1 MEPTLHVFLIVLP
14 AVFLAGL
21 VDSIAGGGGLLSVPA
36 YLAAGLPPHFVLG
49 NNKFSSSFGTLFAT
63 LRYHQHGMI
72 DVRVA
77 LLSAFFALIG
87 SFLGSSAVLLLS
99 PGFLRILLVVLVP
112 LVAVLT
118 LTNRSL
124 GRENHSHRQTRQRKY
139 LLAALAA
146 LLLGFYDGFFGPGM
160 GMFLI
165 LFFTLALKYDF
176 VTANANTKVVNLA
189 SNIAAVVT
197 FIAHGKVIYAIG
209 IPAAVAGIAGNL
221 LGAKLVIRRGSS
233 VIRPVFI
240 FTLLLLFAKILYD
253 LLAGQ
258 ITLREKHPR
267 HGFQAEPQINSCRV
281 SCQQDAGRRRRRCG
295 RSSPPAPR
303 RSRRPGWS
311 PKRPAA
317 APGRSPPPRWPW
329 PW

>member
-1 MEPTLHVFLIVLP
+1 MLTLHTFLIVLP
-14 AVFLAGL
+14 AVFLAGV
-21 VDSIAGGGGLLSVPA
+21 VDSIAGGGGLLSLPA
-36 YLAAGLPPHFVLG
+36 YMAAGLPPHYVLG

-99 PGFLRILLVVLVP
+99 PDFLRVLLIVLIP

-124 GRENHSHRQTRQRKY
+124 GRVNHSQHLTQKRKY
-139 LLAALAA
+139 SLAAVAA

-189 SNIAAVVT
+189 SNIAAVIT
-197 FIAHGKVIYAIG
+197 FIVHGKVIFAIG
-209 IPAAVAGIAGNL
+209 IPAAFAGIAGNL
-221 LGAKLVIRRGSS
+221 LGANLVIKKGGKI
-233 VIRPVFI
+233 IRPVFLFI
-240 FTLLLLFAKILYD
+240 LFLLFGKILYD
-253 LLAGQ
+253 FLTAG
-258 ITLREKHPR
+258 
-267 HGFQAEPQINSCRV
+267 
-281 SCQQDAGRRRRRCG
+281 
-295 RSSPPAPR
+295 
-303 RSRRPGWS
+303 
-311 PKRPAA
+311 
-317 APGRSPPPRWPW
+317 
-329 PW
+329 

>member
-1 MEPTLHVFLIVLP
+1 MELTLQTFLIVLP

-36 YLAAGLPPHFVLG
+36 YLAAGLPPHFALG
-49 NNKFSSSFGTLFAT
+49 NNKFSSCFGTLFAT
-63 LRYHQHGMI
+63 LRYQQHGLI

-77 LLSAFFALIG
+77 LLSALFALGG
-87 SFLGSSAVLLLS
+87 SFLGASAVLLLR
-99 PGFLRILLVVLVP
+99 PDFLRLLLIVLIP

-124 GRENHSHRQTRQRKY
+124 GRENNSRRQSGKRKY
-139 LLAALAA
+139 ILAVLAG

-165 LFFTLALKYDF
+165 LFYTLALKYDF

-197 FIAHGKVIYAIG
+197 FVASGKVLFALG
-209 IPAAVAGIAGNL
+209 VPAAIAGIAGNL
-221 LGAKLVIRRGSS
+221 LGAKLVIRRGAS

-240 FTLLLLFAKILYD
+240 LTLLLLFGKVLYD
-253 LLAGQ
+253 LLAA
-258 ITLREKHPR
+258 R
-267 HGFQAEPQINSCRV
+267 
-281 SCQQDAGRRRRRCG
+281 
-295 RSSPPAPR
+295 
-303 RSRRPGWS
+303 
-311 PKRPAA
+311 
-317 APGRSPPPRWPW
+317 
-329 PW
+329 

>member
-14 AVFLAGL
+14 AVFLAGV

-36 YLAAGLPPHFVLG
+36 YLAAGLPPHYVLG

-99 PGFLRILLVVLVP
+99 ADFLRILLVVLIP

-139 LLAALAA
+139 GLAAVAA

-197 FIAHGKVIYAIG
+197 FIAHGKVIFAIG
-209 IPAAVAGIAGNL
+209 IPAAMAGIAGNL
-221 LGAKLVIRRGSS
+221 LGARLVIKRGSS
-233 VIRPVFI
+233 LIRPVFI
-240 FTLLLLFAKILYD
+240 FTLLLLFGKVLYD
-253 LLAGQ
+253 LLAA
-258 ITLREKHPR
+258 R
-267 HGFQAEPQINSCRV
+267 
-281 SCQQDAGRRRRRCG
+281 
-295 RSSPPAPR
+295 
-303 RSRRPGWS
+303 
-311 PKRPAA
+311 
-317 APGRSPPPRWPW
+317 
-329 PW
+329 

>member
-1 MEPTLHVFLIVLP
+1 MLQTYLIVLP

-36 YLAAGLPPHFVLG
+36 YMAAGLPPHYVLG

-87 SFLGSSAVLLLS
+87 SFLGSSVVLLLR
-99 PGFLRILLVVLVP
+99 PDFLRILLIVLIPVI
-112 LVAVLT
+112 AVLT

-124 GRENHSHRQTRQRKY
+124 GQENNSHHQSKLRKY
-139 LLAALAA
+139 SLAAPAA

-197 FIAHGKVIYAIG
+197 FIVHGKVIFAIG
-209 IPAAVAGIAGNL
+209 IPAACAGIAGNL
-221 LGAKLVIRRGSS
+221 LGAKLVIKRGSTI
-233 VIRPVFI
+233 IRPIFL
-240 FTLLLLFAKILYD
+240 FTLVLLFAKILYD
-253 LLAGQ
+253 ML
-258 ITLREKHPR
+258 
-267 HGFQAEPQINSCRV
+267 S
-281 SCQQDAGRRRRRCG
+281 
-295 RSSPPAPR
+295 
-303 RSRRPGWS
+303 
-311 PKRPAA
+311 AA
-317 APGRSPPPRWPW
+317 
-329 PW
+329 

>member
-87 SFLGSSAVLLLS
+87 SFSGSSAVLLLS

-124 GRENHSHRQTRQRKY
+124 GRENHSHRQPRRRKY
-139 LLAALAA
+139 LLAAVAS

-165 LFFTLALKYDF
+165 LFFTMALKYDF

-253 LLAGQ
+253 LLAG
-258 ITLREKHPR
+258 K
-267 HGFQAEPQINSCRV
+267 
-281 SCQQDAGRRRRRCG
+281 
-295 RSSPPAPR
+295 
-303 RSRRPGWS
+303 
-311 PKRPAA
+311 
-317 APGRSPPPRWPW
+317 
-329 PW
+329 

>member
-1 MEPTLHVFLIVLP
+1 MNLFHIYLIVLP

-36 YLAAGLPPHFVLG
+36 YLAAGLPPHYVLG

-87 SFLGSSAVLLLS
+87 SFLGSSVVLLLS
-99 PGFLRILLVVLVP
+99 PDFLRILLVVLIP

-124 GRENHSHRQTRQRKY
+124 GRENHSHHQSKQKKY
-139 LLAALAA
+139 GLAALAE

-176 VTANANTKVVNLA
+176 VSANANTKVVNLA
-189 SNIAAVVT
+189 SNVAAVVT
-197 FIAHGKVIYAIG
+197 FIAHGKVIFAIG
-209 IPAAVAGIAGNL
+209 VPAAAVGIAGNL

-233 VIRPVFI
+233 LIRPVFI
-240 FTLLLLFAKILYD
+240 FTLLLLFGKVLYD
-253 LLAGQ
+253 LLSKG
-258 ITLREKHPR
+258 
-267 HGFQAEPQINSCRV
+267 
-281 SCQQDAGRRRRRCG
+281 
-295 RSSPPAPR
+295 
-303 RSRRPGWS
+303 
-311 PKRPAA
+311 
-317 APGRSPPPRWPW
+317 
-329 PW
+329 

>member
-1 MEPTLHVFLIVLP
+1 MNLLHVYLIVLP

-36 YLAAGLPPHFVLG
+36 YLAAGLPPHYVLG

-99 PGFLRILLVVLVP
+99 ADFLRILLVVLIP

-118 LTNRSL
+118 LTQRSL
-124 GRENHSHRQTRQRKY
+124 GRENHSQRQTRQRKY
-139 LLAALAA
+139 GLAALAA

-189 SNIAAVVT
+189 SNIAAVIT
-197 FIAHGKVIYAIG
+197 FIAHGKVLFAIG

-221 LGAKLVIRRGSS
+221 LGARLVIKRGSAL
-233 VIRPVFI
+233 IRPVFL
-240 FTLLLLFAKILYD
+240 FTLLLLFAKVLYD
-253 LLAGQ
+253 LLAA
-258 ITLREKHPR
+258 R
-267 HGFQAEPQINSCRV
+267 
-281 SCQQDAGRRRRRCG
+281 
-295 RSSPPAPR
+295 
-303 RSRRPGWS
+303 
-311 PKRPAA
+311 
-317 APGRSPPPRWPW
+317 
-329 PW
+329 

>member
-1 MEPTLHVFLIVLP
+1 MVPTLQTFLIVLP

-36 YLAAGLPPHFVLG
+36 YMAAGLPPHYVLG

-63 LRYHQHGMI
+63 LRYHQHGMV

-77 LLSAFFALIG
+77 LLSAFFALAG

-99 PGFLRILLVVLVP
+99 PDFLRYLLIVLVP
-112 LVAVLT
+112 LVAVFT
-118 LTNRSL
+118 LANRSL
-124 GRENHSHRQTRQRKY
+124 GKENRSRQQPGKWKY
-139 LLAALAA
+139 LLAALAS

-165 LFFTLALKYDF
+165 LFFTLAMKYDL

-197 FIAHGKVIYAIG
+197 FIVHGKIIFAIG
-209 IPAAVAGIAGNL
+209 VPAAIAGIAGNL
-221 LGAKLVIRRGSS
+221 LGAKLVIKRGGS

-240 FTLLLLFAKILYD
+240 FTLLLLFGKVLFD
-253 LLAGQ
+253 L
-258 ITLREKHPR
+258 
-267 HGFQAEPQINSCRV
+267 V
-281 SCQQDAGRRRRRCG
+281 SR
-295 RSSPPAPR
+295 
-303 RSRRPGWS
+303 
-311 PKRPAA
+311 
-317 APGRSPPPRWPW
+317 
-329 PW
+329 

>member
-1 MEPTLHVFLIVLP
+1 MMAPTLHVFLIVLP
-14 AVFLAGL
+14 AVFLAGV

-36 YLAAGLPPHFVLG
+36 YLAAGLPPHYVLG

-99 PGFLRILLVVLVP
+99 ADFLRILLVVLIP

-118 LTNRSL
+118 LSNRSL

-139 LLAALAA
+139 GLAALAA

-189 SNIAAVVT
+189 SNIAAVIT
-197 FIAHGKVIYAIG
+197 FIVHGKVIFAIG
-209 IPAAVAGIAGNL
+209 IPAAMAGIAGNL
-221 LGAKLVIRRGSS
+221 LGAKLVIKRGSS
-233 VIRPVFI
+233 LIRPVFI
-240 FTLLLLFAKILYD
+240 FTLLLLFGKVLYD
-253 LLAGQ
+253 LLA
-258 ITLREKHPR
+258 
-267 HGFQAEPQINSCRV
+267 
-281 SCQQDAGRRRRRCG
+281 
-295 RSSPPAPR
+295 
-303 RSRRPGWS
+303 SR
-311 PKRPAA
+311 
-317 APGRSPPPRWPW
+317 
-329 PW
+329 